1 MPTKLT
7 TYQTSQG
14 FYLTIAAPSFAASA
28 LSRSKARQRAIL
40 ERATRS
46 RGAYTLMDLK
56 TLRVAMEAAR
66 NVGWQRL
73 IAIALLGFLAT
84 QLGQKQPVE
93 RSDSGPI

>member
-1 MPTKLT
+1 
-7 TYQTSQG
+7 
-14 FYLTIAAPSFAASA
+14 
-28 LSRSKARQRAIL
+28 
-40 ERATRS
+40 
-46 RGAYTLMDLK
+46 MDLK